1 MANVETSLV
10 KKRYLN
16 FIIFFIGIIWIYLW
30 WTTMVEPT
38 TEYHNHRVAG
48 FYLIKNT
55 TNLIDFSRKKEQS
68 GKKVELKGYEVVFED
83 TVFFP
88 EGGGQN
94 TDLGLVGDD
103 NQVEYIFFCGAAYA
117 IINDYVLSDCRS
129 KVF

>member
-1 MANVETSLV
+1 M
-10 KKRYLN
+10 K
-16 FIIFFIGIIWIYLW
+16 
-30 WTTMVEPT
+30 
-38 TEYHNHRVAG
+38 H
-48 FYLIKNT
+48 T

-103 NQVEYIFFCGAAYA
+103 NQVKYIFSGADYGYA
-117 IINDYVLSDCRS
+117 LPDCQL